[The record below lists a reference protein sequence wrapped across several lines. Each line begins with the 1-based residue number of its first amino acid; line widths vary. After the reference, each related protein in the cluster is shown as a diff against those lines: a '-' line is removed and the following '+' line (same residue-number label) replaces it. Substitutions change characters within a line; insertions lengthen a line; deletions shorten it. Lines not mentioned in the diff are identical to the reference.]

1 MTDAAIGTARI
12 DVTVDT
18 SQFDSAVSAA
28 KRAVSDMSTSAQ
40 QQYQQLA
47 GAEKRRVDAL
57 VRQADTLGMTKAQ
70 QLAYNASLRTSG
82 PILDEIVKK
91 LASGEAAAKRAG
103 AELNKYGVSAAQQA
117 AALRGTPAQLTDIF
131 VSLQGGQRP
140 MTVLLQQ
147 GGQLKDMFGGLVPAA
162 QALGG
167 QLAAMINPATIAAGA
182 LGALAYAGYTVAE
195 QQAEFDRILIRTGA
209 STAALT
215 GDFQKLIANLDALE
229 GVSRGGA
236 ADAIM
241 AVANSGRFAGE
252 QFDIVTRASAR
263 MQSSMGDGVDKTVA
277 KFEEIA
283 KSPVAALLKLNE
295 TEHFLTDTQLRRV
308 AALEDE
314 GRAQDAAAEGV
325 RIYGEHLDDVATKAD
340 ATLSSL
346 SRWWRDVKDDTAHAW
361 GEVGIYMQLLDKVI
375 EKQKQSRSIGFG
387 DQLRTVGRMSGNVA
401 SLVPDGWISSSATL
415 ANALGKKWLE
425 EKAGGAGGQ
434 FGDVTARVAGGGE
447 VVGSKEAGA
456 ALDAARAERKK
467 AQDEWDRWV
476 GQNLSKREKQQAEEK
491 RIQEAGKKLGL
502 DQAKIDEQI
511 AASRKRFAEA
521 ESKGRKSTDPTVAL
535 AQRIKQQ
542 IALNTEQLQAEA
554 KLTTSQRLRV
564 QVEQELLDLGAKA
577 APERRAEINQLL
589 KQLDA
594 TGELVDAK
602 EKEARATEQ
611 LQRLQAQIRVSE
623 ENRLRANTIDLL
635 MYGRGGDAVEMLRRQ
650 LDIQR
655 EYEEGLKQIRDRG
668 VAADSE
674 EWRRQE
680 QALRESRERM
690 LDAER
695 EFQQRRLALMGD
707 WRVGANA
714 ALEDYLAAAADVAS
728 QSRDLFANAFQ
739 GAEDAIVRFVKTG
752 KLSFS
757 ELADSIIADLARIAA
772 RQMITGVLGNAMAGL
787 FGGATAAGNA
797 LVSGGTQSIT
807 AGLMGQLIPNAKG
820 GAYNSPSLSAYSGG
834 VYDSPHLFA
843 FAKGAGVF
851 GEAGPEAIMPLRR
864 GPDGRLGVSAAGG
877 GAASVKVEV
886 INKGQPV
893 KATASAEQQ
902 PDGSQLIR
910 LILDTVA
917 DDVASGGRVAQAG
930 KSRYGW
936 RDQLG

>member
-1 MTDAAIGTARI
+1 MSESSIGAAAIEI
-12 DVTVDT
+12 TVDT
-18 SQFDSAVSAA
+18 SQFTSAIDAA

-91 LASGEAAAKRAG
+91 LASGEAAAKKAG

-117 AALRGTPAQLTDIF
+117 AALRGTPAQITDII

-147 GGQLKDMFGGLVPAA
+147 GGQLKDMFGGIVPAA
-162 QALGG
+162 QALGA

-182 LGALAYAGYTVAE
+182 L
-195 QQAEFDRILIRTGA
+195 
-209 STAALT
+209 ALT
-215 GDFQKLIANLDALE
+215 GMALLKGSQESVEFAKALAESGNAAGTTRDQLLAMAEAMDSGVTTQRRATEALAAAARSGNIAGASLQSVAQAALAME
-229 GVSRGGA
+229 RMTG
-236 ADAIM
+236 DAI
-241 AVANSGRFAGE
+241 
-252 QFDIVTRASAR
+252 
-263 MQSSMGDGVDKTVA
+263 DKTVA
-277 KFEEIA
+277 KFEEIGR
-283 KSPVAALLKLNE
+283 SPVDALAKLNQE
-295 TEHFLTDTQLRRV
+295 HHFLT
-308 AALEDE
+308 AAVFEQVRALDE
-314 GRAQDAAAEGV
+314 Q
-325 RIYGEHLDDVATKAD
+325 
-340 ATLSSL
+340 
-346 SRWWRDVKDDTAHAW
+346 
-361 GEVGIYMQLLDKVI
+361 
-375 EKQKQSRSIGFG
+375 
-387 DQLRTVGRMSGNVA
+387 GNRQEA
-401 SLVPDGWISSSATL
+401 
-415 ANALGKKWLE
+415 
-425 EKAGGAGGQ
+425 
-434 FGDVTARVAGGGE
+434 ARVATEAFSSTVVSRSRE
-447 VVGSKEAGA
+447 VEESVGTLEKAWRALKLGA
-456 ALDAARAERKK
+456 DGAWDAMLGVGRDTSSMAKFNELHAKLLEIESPSNWASYAHLGPKGSDARQQAAADIRAQMAAIQDESIRAAKAAEVTRITQQANDAAILQSQELAQYRTQQEKKAAEIARINGEARAAILNAEKIGDRELAERLAKNRDALIK
-467 AQDEWDRWV
+467 GVDAKYAEKP
-476 GQNLSKREKQQAEEK
+476 KREA
-491 RIQEAGKKLGL
+491 IHA
-502 DQAKIDEQI
+502 
-511 AASRKRFAEA
+511 
-521 ESKGRKSTDPTVAL
+521 DPARAL
-535 AQRIKQQ
+535 AERIKQQ

-564 QVEQELLDLGAKA
+564 QVEQELLNLGAKA
-577 APERRAEINQLL
+577 SPERREAINQLL

-635 MYGRGGDAVEMLRRQ
+635 SYGRGGDAVEMLRRQ

-680 QALRESRERM
+680 QELRASRERM

-714 ALEDYLAAAADVAS
+714 ALEDYLASVADVAS
-728 QSRDLFANAFQ
+728 QSRDMFASTFG

-752 KLSFS
+752 KASVS
-757 ELADSIIADLARIAA
+757 DLADSIIADLARIAV
-772 RQMITGVLGNAMAGL
+772 RQGITGPLASALAGL
-787 FGGATAAGNA
+787 FGGTTATGNA

-864 GPDGRLGVSAAGG
+864 GPDGRLGVSATGG
-877 GAASVKVEV
+877 GKVQV
-886 INKGQPV
+886 IVNNHAPAKV
-893 KATASAEQQ
+893 TTREQQ
-902 PDGSQLIR
+902 GTGPNGEMVPQFIIDVVS
-910 LILDTVA
+910 
-917 DDVASGGRVAQAG
+917 DDLANGGKTAQAG

-936 RDQLG
+936 RDQLGG

>member
-91 LASGEAAAKRAG
+91 LASGEAAAKKAS

-117 AALRGTPAQLTDIF
+117 AALRGTPAQITDIF

-215 GDFQKLIANLDALE
+215 GDFQELIANLDALE

-346 SRWWRDVKDDTAHAW
+346 SRWWRDVKDDTTHAW
-361 GEVGIYMQLLDKVI
+361 GELGVYMQLLDQLI
-375 EKQKQSRSIGFG
+375 EKQKASESLLSGGKGGATGGLR
-387 DQLRTVGRMSGNVA
+387 QLGIAQGQLAYLIPDNWASSG
-401 SLVPDGWISSSATL
+401 ATL
-415 ANALGKKWLE
+415 LNALGKQWLRG
-425 EKAGGAGGQ
+425 KASAGGPPS
-434 FGDVTARVAGGGE
+434 FGVTSTWDNVVDSKAEAKARE
-447 VVGSKEAGA
+447 
-456 ALDAARAERKK
+456 ERKK
-467 AQDEWDRWV
+467 AQEEWDRWV

-635 MYGRGGDAVEMLRRQ
+635 SYGRGGDAVEMLRRQ

-680 QALRESRERM
+680 QELRASRERM

-714 ALEDYLAAAADVAS
+714 ALEDYMAATADVAS
-728 QSRDLFANAFQ
+728 QSSDLFANAFQ
-739 GAEDAIVRFVKTG
+739 GAEDAIVRFVQTG

-772 RQMITGVLGNAMAGL
+772 RQMITGVLGNALAGL
-787 FGGATAAGNA
+787 FGGTTATGNA

-910 LILDTVA
+910 IILDTVA
-917 DDVASGGRVAQAG
+917 DDIASGGRVAQAG
-930 KSRYGW
+930 KGRYGW

>member
-1 MTDAAIGTARI
+1 MNDTAIGTARI

-47 GAEKRRVDAL
+47 GAEKRRIETLA
-57 VRQADTLGMTKAQ
+57 RQADTIGMTKAQ
-70 QLAYNASLRTSG
+70 QLAYNIALRTSG
-82 PILDEIVKK
+82 DIQDELLKK
-91 LASGEAAAKRAG
+91 LAAREAATKRAG
-103 AELNKYGVSAAQQA
+103 ISEAQYA

-140 MTVLLQQ
+140 MTILLQQ

-215 GDFQKLIANLDALE
+215 GDFQELIANLDALE

-346 SRWWRDVKDDTAHAW
+346 SRWWRDVKDDTTQAW
-361 GEVGIYMQLLDKVI
+361 GEVGVYMQLLDRVI
-375 EKQKQSRSIGFG
+375 EKQKQSSSISFG

-401 SLVPDGWISSSATL
+401 SLVPDGWISSGATL
-415 ANALGKKWLE
+415 ANALGKKWLTE
-425 EKAGGAGGQ
+425 RAGEAVTPSFGVTSTWDNVVDSKAEAK
-434 FGDVTARVAGGGE
+434 ARE
-447 VVGSKEAGA
+447 
-456 ALDAARAERKK
+456 ERKK
-467 AQDEWDRWV
+467 AQEEWDRWV

-554 KLTTSQRLRV
+554 KLTTSQRLRI

-635 MYGRGGDAVEMLRRQ
+635 TYGRGGDAVEMLRRQ

-714 ALEDYLAAAADVAS
+714 ALEDYLAATADVAS

-787 FGGATAAGNA
+787 FGGTTAAGNA
-797 LVSGGTQSIT
+797 VVSGGTQSIT

-820 GAYNSPSLSAYSGG
+820 GAYNSPSLSAYSGE

-877 GAASVKVEV
+877 GAPSVKVEV

>member
-91 LASGEAAAKRAG
+91 LASGEAAAKKAS

-117 AALRGTPAQLTDIF
+117 AALRGTPAQITDIF

-215 GDFQKLIANLDALE
+215 GDFQELIANLDALE

-346 SRWWRDVKDDTAHAW
+346 SRWWRDVKDDTTHAW
-361 GEVGIYMQLLDKVI
+361 GEAGIYMQLLDKVI
-375 EKQKQSRSIGFG
+375 EKQKQSNSIGFG
-387 DQLRTVGRMSGNVA
+387 DQVRKVGRMSGNLA
-401 SLVPDGWISSSATL
+401 SLVPDGWISSGATL
-415 ANALGKKWLE
+415 ANALGKKWLAE
-425 EKAGGAGGQ
+425 QAGSQ
-434 FGDVTARVAGGGE
+434 FADVTARVMGGDGPVE
-447 VVGSKEAGA
+447 SADAKA
-456 ALDAARAERKK
+456 AIDKARDERKK
-467 AQDEWDRWV
+467 AQEEWDRWV

-564 QVEQELLDLGAKA
+564 QVEQELLELGAKA

-635 MYGRGGDAVEMLRRQ
+635 SYGRGGDAVEMLRRQ

-680 QALRESRERM
+680 QELRASRERM

-714 ALEDYLAAAADVAS
+714 ALEDYMAATADVAS

-739 GAEDAIVRFVKTG
+739 GAEEAIVRFVKTG
-752 KLSFS
+752 KASVS
-757 ELADSIIADLARIAA
+757 DLADSIIADLARIAV
-772 RQMITGVLGNAMAGL
+772 RQGITGPLASALAGL
-787 FGGATAAGNA
+787 FGGTTATGNA

-877 GAASVKVEV
+877 AAASVKVEV

-910 LILDTVA
+910 IILDAVA

>member
-91 LASGEAAAKRAG
+91 LASGEAAAKKAG

-117 AALRGTPAQLTDIF
+117 AALRGTPAQITDIF

-147 GGQLKDMFGGLVPAA
+147 GGQLKDMFGGIVPAA
-162 QALGG
+162 QALGA
-167 QLAAMINPATIAAGA
+167 QLAAMINPATIAV
-182 LGALAYAGYTVAE
+182 GALAMLAVAWKQGADE
-195 QQAEFDRILIRTGA
+195 QQAFNAALVTTGDYAGA
-209 STAALT
+209 SASQFRGLVEELASLQSVTHGGAVEALT
-215 GDFQKLIANLDALE
+215 
-229 GVSRGGA
+229 
-236 ADAIM
+236 
-241 AVANSGRFAGE
+241 AVAASGRFASNE
-252 QFDIVTRASAR
+252 FLQVAESAAR
-263 MQSSMGDGVDKTVA
+263 MQAATGQSIEATIS
-277 KFEEIA
+277 KFEQIA
-283 KSPVAALLKLNE
+283 KSPVDALLKLNE
-295 TEHFLTDTQLRRV
+295 TEHFLT
-308 AALEDE
+308 
-314 GRAQDAAAEGV
+314 RAQLARIDALIAEGNETKAAAEATK
-325 RIYGEHLDDVATKAD
+325 IYKQHLDDVAD
-340 ATLSSL
+340 AAEAARPHLAKLWSYLREQTSAA
-346 SRWWRDVKDDTAHAW
+346 WAEVKDFAEFLAATQERFQKRSLWQMAGPLGGFNFARDMYRAEAANP
-361 GEVGIYMQLLDKVI
+361 VPPPKVI
-375 EKQKQSRSIGFG
+375 WAGIDAEGSEP
-387 DQLRTVGRMSGNVA
+387 VGPN
-401 SLVPDGWISSSATL
+401 
-415 ANALGKKWLE
+415 
-425 EKAGGAGGQ
+425 
-434 FGDVTARVAGGGE
+434 
-447 VVGSKEAGA
+447 EAK
-456 ALDAARAERKK
+456 ARAERKK
-467 AQDEWDRWV
+467 AQEEWDRWV

-521 ESKGRKSTDPTVAL
+521 EAKGAKKADPIQNL
-535 AQRIKQQ
+535 AERIKQQ
-542 IALNTEQLQAEA
+542 IALNTEQLQSEA

-564 QVEQELLDLGAKA
+564 QVEQELLNLGAKA
-577 APERRAEINQLL
+577 TPERREAINQLL

-594 TGELVDAK
+594 TGELVDK
-602 EKEARATEQ
+602 KQKEARATEQ

-623 ENRLRANTIDLL
+623 ENRLRTNTIDLL
-635 MYGRGGDAVEMLRRQ
+635 SYGRGGDAVEMLRRQ

-668 VAADSE
+668 VAEDSAS
-674 EWRRQE
+674 WRRQE
-680 QALRESRERM
+680 QELRASRDRM

-714 ALEDYLAAAADVAS
+714 ALEDYLASVADVAS
-728 QSRDLFANAFQ
+728 QSRDMFASTFG

-752 KLSFS
+752 KASVS
-757 ELADSIIADLARIAA
+757 DLADSIIADLARIAV
-772 RQMITGVLGNAMAGL
+772 RQGITGPLASALAGL
-787 FGGATAAGNA
+787 FAGGVGPVQRESIPLSN
-797 LVSGGTQSIT
+797 SGVKF
-807 AGLMGQLIPNAKG
+807 NAKG

-910 LILDTVA
+910 IVLDAVA
-917 DDVASGGRVAQAG
+917 DDIASGGRVAQAG
-930 KSRYGW
+930 KGRYGW